1 MVGFLLLSVALSVA
15 LSRCLFR
22 RHKFRSAEESSNRG
36 GGGGGSMTGRTHK
49 PLHNTRK
56 HHKKEALPKHWL
68 TPNIEPSTRNG
79 DVPEDRPVSLIL
91 CLVLRE
97 LCLHMHVYIDRKH
110 RKPGVIGYFLC
121 VCVCVCVCCVCV
133 CERERERERESSR
146 ASESVY

>member
-1 MVGFLLLSVALSVA
+1 
-15 LSRCLFR
+15 
-22 RHKFRSAEESSNRG
+22 
-36 GGGGGSMTGRTHK
+36 MTGRTHK

-121 VCVCVCVCCVCV
+121 VCVCVCVCVVCVCV
-133 CERERERERESSR
+133 RERERERERQSSR